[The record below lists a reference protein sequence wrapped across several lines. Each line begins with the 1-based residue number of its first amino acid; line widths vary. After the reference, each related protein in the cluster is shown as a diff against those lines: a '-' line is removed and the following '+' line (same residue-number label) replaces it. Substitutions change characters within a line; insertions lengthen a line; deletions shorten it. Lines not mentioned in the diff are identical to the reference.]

1 MVSEEYFLK
10 SFIDE
15 IVRLHKPK
23 AALRALAPR
32 KKTKAY
38 RRTHPY

>member
-23 AALRALAPR
+23 ALRALAQY
-32 KKTKAY
+32 A
-38 RRTHPY
+38 RRVAGLILVK